1 MALMAVA
8 YAPAIIE
15 DITLLEEEYTNRL
28 YNPLPFIVANFI
40 IGLIWL
46 FMVALSFSLIVF
58 WLANLSGGFRGVAT
72 FTLWLFIDLLAA
84 ESMVVFVAALVPQFV
99 TSLALVSFANGL
111 WLAVG
116 GFLVPKSILN
126 SFWRC
131 EFYPVPPQT
140 KIPSLTDFY
149 QTRSTISI
157 SRRMSSRA

>member
-15 DITLLEEEYTNRL
+15 DIRLFEEEYANRL
-28 YNPLPFIVANFI
+28 YNPIPFVMANFI
-40 IGLIWL
+40 TGLFWL

-58 WLANLSGGFRGVAT
+58 WLANLSHESHGFAV

-84 ESMVVFVAALVPQFV
+84 ESMVVLVAAIVPQFV

-116 GFLVPKSILN
+116 GFLVPKGIMN

-131 EFYPVPPQT
+131 KSCLLCTHDNLLVH
-140 KIPSLTDFY
+140 
-149 QTRSTISI
+149 
-157 SRRMSSRA
+157 

>member
-1 MALMAVA
+1 LFFSSAFMALMAVA

-15 DITLLEEEYTNRL
+15 DIRLLEEEYTNRL
-28 YNPLPFIVANFI
+28 YNPLPFVVANLI
-40 IGLIWL
+40 TGLVWL
-46 FMVALSFSLIVF
+46 FMVALSFGLIVF

-131 EFYPVPPQT
+131 KSCPVLLPD
-140 KIPSLTDFY
+140 KPSNIY
-149 QTRSTISI
+149 
-157 SRRMSSRA
+157 